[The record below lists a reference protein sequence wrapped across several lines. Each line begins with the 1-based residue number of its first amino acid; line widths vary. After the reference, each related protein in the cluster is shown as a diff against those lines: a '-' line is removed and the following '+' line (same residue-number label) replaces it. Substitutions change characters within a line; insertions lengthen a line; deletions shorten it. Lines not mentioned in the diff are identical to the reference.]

1 MNDVSR
7 PPTETVKASPQ
18 LDEFLGAPQANPWR
32 RRGVM
37 IVGGIALL
45 FAIFLLSRC
54 FAGSAEAGYATE
66 EVRRGNLTV
75 TVSATGNL
83 QPTNQVDVGSEQSGL
98 ITDVYVENNDRVVKG
113 QPLARLDTARLRD
126 TITQNQ
132 ASLAAAQAQVAEAN
146 ASAVQ
151 ARANLSRLEQV
162 WRLSG
167 GKVPSRLE
175 LDSGRAE
182 NQRAIAG
189 VRAAQ
194 AQVTQARAV
203 LSSSLTNL
211 SKATIYSPVTGV
223 VLSRQVDPGQTV
235 AASFSAPVLFV
246 IAEDLGQM
254 QLEVKV
260 DEADVGQVQAGQRA
274 TFTVDAFPGRSFPA
288 VIERVDVGAN
298 ASGPTTS
305 GSSSATAAAGSVIAY
320 TAVLNVEN
328 PELIL
333 RPGMTATAEIVTSA
347 KRNVLLVPNAAL
359 RFSPER
365 EAAAAARNSK
375 GGVTSVLVPQRGR
388 RGRRGNRGDREVA
401 IGRGSRQTVYVLA
414 ADGSPQPVRVTVGET
429 NGSETEVTGS
439 GLREGQEVI
448 TGRLAEGQTNSKN
461 GERRERR
468 QRRDDSVPPAATP
481 AAPPAA
487 ATGAAPSRAR
497 QSEAAAG
504 SKGAAAPASRADASP
519 PAAAT
524 AAPRPEGRVRPRD
537 MTPEQRRA
545 WRESLSPEERE
556 EMRERR
562 QRRRAE
568 RQAGEAAPA
577 DGQ

>member
-1 MNDVSR
+1 
-7 PPTETVKASPQ
+7 
-18 LDEFLGAPQANPWR
+18 
-32 RRGVM
+32 
-37 IVGGIALL
+37 
-45 FAIFLLSRC
+45 
-54 FAGSAEAGYATE
+54 
-66 EVRRGNLTV
+66 
-75 TVSATGNL
+75 
-83 QPTNQVDVGSEQSGL
+83 
-98 ITDVYVENNDRVVKG
+98 
-113 QPLARLDTARLRD
+113 
-126 TITQNQ
+126 
-132 ASLAAAQAQVAEAN
+132 
-146 ASAVQ
+146 
-151 ARANLSRLEQV
+151 
-162 WRLSG
+162 
-167 GKVPSRLE
+167 
-175 LDSGRAE
+175 
-182 NQRAIAG
+182 
-189 VRAAQ
+189 
-194 AQVTQARAV
+194 
-203 LSSSLTNL
+203 
-211 SKATIYSPVTGV
+211 
-223 VLSRQVDPGQTV
+223 
-235 AASFSAPVLFV
+235 
-246 IAEDLGQM
+246 M

-260 DEADVGQVQAGQRA
+260 DEADVGQVRAGQRA

-347 KRNVLLVPNAAL
+347 RRNVLLVPNAAL

-388 RGRRGNRGDREVA
+388 GGRRGNRGNREVA

-414 ADGSPQPVRVTVGET
+414 ADGTPQPVRVTVGET

-448 TGRLAEGQTNSKN
+448 TGRLAEGQTNTK
-461 GERRERR
+461 GGERR
-468 QRRDDSVPPAATP
+468 QRRQRSDDS
-481 AAPPAA
+481 APPAA
-487 ATGAAPSRAR
+487 ATPAAAPAASAGAAASPAE
-497 QSEAAAG
+497 QPEAAAR
-504 SKGAAAPASRADASP
+504 SKGAASPAAKAGASP

-524 AAPRPEGRVRPRD
+524 PAPPTGGRVRPRD

-556 EMRERR
+556 KMRERR

-568 RQAGEAAPA
+568 RQAEEAAPA